1 MAGRARKPVNQ
12 SRIPRTIERM
22 AIAALAAI
30 ATRGSGKSIAFVA
43 VTIFIILVVIEEFDR
58 RWIWQGE
65 RVTLR
70 DVAFSTI
77 GLLRLQRA
85 EFVERRKGERRR
97 SRSRRR
103 RSKKAVDQAHALRGK
118 VSQ

>member
-1 MAGRARKPVNQ
+1 MARRKRKPQ
-12 SRIPRTIERM
+12 YTPSAGRTIERI

-58 RWIWQGE
+58 RWFWQGK

-70 DVAFSTI
+70 DVAFGSI
-77 GLLRLQRA
+77 GYLRLQRA
-85 EFVERRKGERRR
+85 DALERRR
-97 SRSRRR
+97 RQRRRARAGRR
-103 RSKKAVDQAHALRGK
+103 RSDKVVDQLDQVEGTL
-118 VSQ
+118 QE